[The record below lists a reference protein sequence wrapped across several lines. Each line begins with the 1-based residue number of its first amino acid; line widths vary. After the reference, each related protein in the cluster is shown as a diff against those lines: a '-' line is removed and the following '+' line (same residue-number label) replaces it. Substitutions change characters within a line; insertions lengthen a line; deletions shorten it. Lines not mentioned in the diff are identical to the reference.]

1 MLFSSPFFEKKKK
14 RKKNH
19 SYCGVVQG
27 FFSCVLVLVLVL
39 FLLSKALCSHSLA
52 WYPTTL
58 LLVVWFFFIFS
69 RLNHTILFGIFPPL
83 QLLPPITLFYDQRGN
98 KGKAVMLIGFPMQS
112 LWEWSFYKC
121 LELDLF
127 RRPKGPTHIFKVA
140 FKF

>member
-1 MLFSSPFFEKKKK
+1 MKM
-14 RKKNH
+14 
-19 SYCGVVQG
+19 V
-27 FFSCVLVLVLVL
+27 
-39 FLLSKALCSHSLA
+39 FLLSFFFFYLIPIVDLYRAFFIWFFGFCFSLA
-52 WYPTTL
+52 RHFVVIVL
-58 LLVVWFFFIFS
+58 LGNPPYCCWWFGFFIFS

-83 QLLPPITLFYDQRGN
+83 QLLPPITLFHDQRGN